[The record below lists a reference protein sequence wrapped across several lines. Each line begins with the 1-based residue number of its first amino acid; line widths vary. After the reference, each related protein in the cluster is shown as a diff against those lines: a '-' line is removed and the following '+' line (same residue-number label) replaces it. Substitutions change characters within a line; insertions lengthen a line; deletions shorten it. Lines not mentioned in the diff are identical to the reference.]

1 MKIIDYHY
9 FQFLLRFL
17 PTKLSKFVR
26 STSSSLF
33 IIVIGAINFLMK
45 LKLAFSSGALFKVFL
60 NINFW

>member
-9 FQFLLRFL
+9 FQFLLRIL

-33 IIVIGAINFLMK
+33 IIVIELLSIFNEIEISL
-45 LKLAFSSGALFKVFL
+45 
-60 NINFW
+60 